1 MGWIWVSKGP
11 REENPSPPASRR
23 PPDKDSDVETVKNF
37 VPSRGELGKLA
48 LELYDKGFNVIPVGP
63 WTEEDWERRNFK
75 RPLVKTW
82 GYDRRAPREEL
93 EKLPMNTVGLA
104 IVGGPENPWGDRYW
118 LILIDVDK
126 PSVTERSPTLRELK
140 LKHVSWLTGPR
151 CPKCERKDLEVLELG
166 RRFKCTKCNFE
177 FSINE
182 AKRGYGLMVL
192 VNRSVGEKLG
202 QTLRLGDVELLVKNY
217 QLIPPSLHPSGVAYE
232 WINPPDPDKPFNGI
246 RYMLEAELKALVKEL
261 GFELPI
267 ANTEKT
273 DIEKQFGDA
282 DRPVAVRTE
291 FRRLSEQQVKR
302 IVELL
307 SPYYVEGHR
316 DRIIFSLLGLLI
328 KAGVDRESA
337 RRVIERLAVNNND
350 EEAHQRLYLVD
361 WHYGKRV
368 VERPIEELKGVSG
381 LREELEGVLREQG
394 FGEDEIARRVSE
406 VITELYTILS
416 MNRIP
421 HAAWLKRQGNML
433 KEWVYAGRQGVC
445 VFKRRGSDSEPE
457 MVIASTA
464 VIKNVKRLK
473 IIGLDV
479 QNLYRVTLEG
489 ETRPVEGTVDEIL
502 AYIRQYYGVARGAE
516 FAIERLVQFMAE
528 EEESLYYSPGPW
540 VVNGKLV
547 YVREPGY
554 TPDWKPWVTWSLPE
568 DDISIELKREALESV
583 KKFVEAYRNP
593 GKPSLVLSYA
603 AIASVAHFI
612 KMVLGVAF
620 HMLIH
625 GSEVTGKTVLI
636 DLLKMIYGVD
646 WQEPYPGSDYQARR
660 LLATST
666 LPALLDE
673 FTGLGDY
680 ERNRGVKEALDVLHR
695 AATVELLKI
704 SGGHQ
709 YAGVFLAIR
718 VLIAATNEDISMV
731 PWQLDKWILVKI
743 STDEMLDLNK
753 ARGYTPRTMR
763 RDVARAL
770 RYIGRELLEEVEKL
784 LPEIQGM
791 RGLSREEIRVKLV
804 ELGYKAWVN
813 ICGKHGIEPFPAPSP
828 PETESEKEALK
839 EQYREA
845 FIAYVMTVKE
855 GMMRD
860 AKINEYREGELGGAT
875 LLDLNTHL
883 AIIFAKKDGSRE
895 LLCRHSFATKVAKH
909 ISDVYGLPRISGSR
923 LIELVGLRKTCR
935 RIAEVEVCNLYYL
948 ELKLP

>member
-1 MGWIWVSKGP
+1 MSKSPHNGG
-11 REENPSPPASRR
+11 NPGPPAPRQ
-23 PPDKDSDVETVKNF
+23 PPSKDNDVEIVKNLA
-37 VPSRGELGKLA
+37 PSRDELEKLA
-48 LELYDKGFNVIPVGP
+48 LELYDAGFNVIPVGP
-63 WTEEDWERRNFK
+63 WTEEDWRKRNFK

-82 GYDRRAPREEL
+82 GYDRRVQREEL
-93 EKLPMNTVGLA
+93 ERLPASTTGLA
-104 IVGGPENPWGDRYW
+104 IVGGPENPWRGEYW
-118 LILIDVDK
+118 LILIDIDR
-126 PSVTERSPTLRELK
+126 PSVVDRSPTLRDLCRM
-140 LKHVSWLTGPR
+140 HVCWMTGPR
-151 CPKCERKDLEVLELG
+151 CPSCESKDLEVVEFG
-166 RRFKCTKCNFE
+166 RTFRCVKCNMTFTVE
-177 FSINE
+177 E
-182 AKRGYGLMVL
+182 ARRGYGLMVL
-192 VNRSVGEKLG
+192 VDREVGEKLG

-217 QLIPPSLHPSGVAYE
+217 QLIPPSLHPSGLIYTWV
-232 WINPPDPDKPFNGI
+232 NHLDPSKPFYGI
-246 RYMLEAELKALVKEL
+246 RYMLESELRALAKEL
-261 GFELPI
+261 GFELPL
-267 ANTEKT
+267 ASVEKT
-273 DIEKQFGDA
+273 DIEKQFEESDGKT
-282 DRPVAVRTE
+282 VATRTE

-307 SPYYVEGHR
+307 SPYYIEGHR
-316 DRIIFSLLGLLI
+316 DRIVFSLLGLLI
-328 KAGVDRESA
+328 KAGVDCESA
-337 RRVIERLAVNNND
+337 RRVIECLAVNNND
-350 EEAHQRLYLVD
+350 EEIRQRLYLVD

-368 VERPIEELKGVSG
+368 AERPVEELKGVSG
-381 LREELEGVLREQG
+381 LREELESVLREQG

-406 VITELYTILS
+406 VVTELYTILS
-416 MNRIP
+416 MNRVP

-433 KEWVYAGRQGVC
+433 KEWVYAGRQGVYI
-445 VFKRRGSDSEPE
+445 FKRRGVNQEPE

-473 IIGLDV
+473 IVGLDV

-489 ETRPVEGTVDEIL
+489 EARPIEGTVDEIL
-502 AYIRQYYGVARGAE
+502 AYIKQHYGIARGAE

-540 VVNGKLV
+540 VVDGKLI
-547 YVREPGY
+547 YVRAPGY
-554 TPDWKPWVTWSLPE
+554 APEWKLWVTWNPPE

-583 KKFVEAYRNP
+583 KKFVEAYKNP

-603 AIASVAHFI
+603 AIAPVAHFI
-612 KMVLGVAF
+612 KRVLGVAF

-625 GSEVTGKTVLI
+625 GPEVTGKTVLI
-636 DLLKMIYGVD
+636 DLLKLIYGVD

-660 LLATST
+660 LLTTST

-680 ERNRGVKEALDVLHR
+680 ERNRGVREALDVLHR

-718 VLIAATNEDISMV
+718 VLIAATNEDVSMV

-813 ICGKHGIEPFPAPSP
+813 LYRKYGLEPFPAPSP
-828 PETESEKEALK
+828 PETELEKEALR

-845 FIAYVMTVKE
+845 FIAYVMTAKE
-855 GMMRD
+855 GMVRD
-860 AKINEYREGELGGAT
+860 LKINEYREGELGGAA

-883 AIIFAKKDGSRE
+883 AIMVVKRDGSRE
-895 LLCRHSFATKVAKH
+895 LLCKHSFVTRVAKH
-909 ISDVYGLPRISGSR
+909 ISDVYGLPKISGSR
-923 LIELVGLRKTCR
+923 LIELIGLRKTCR
-935 RIAEVEVCNLYYL
+935 RIAEVDICNLYYL